1 MESRKA
7 SWLERKNIS
16 ISEDN
21 TARKGLLLAIAFVLT
36 LVCIF
41 TGSYMQE
48 LDTVQVGSVAEK
60 RYVAM
65 QDAVDEVMTNRLRE
79 AAAES
84 VGPIYKKNAV
94 TEEHSREAVR
104 ETFGEV
110 DTILSYLGP
119 AETLWEKIQDISL
132 ELPVLVSAKQVTAY
146 EKLTKQERMIFVED
160 CIMVMQQSYEKGV
173 TADALEKCRAE
184 AKENFGAM
192 EWNSSLQEL
201 AGVVFSAALEPNL
214 LPDEEAMEAAR
225 EEKRGEVSSVMVR
238 KNQKIVDE
246 GEIITQEI
254 YDRLVGLELIGKA
267 DYRAG
272 VLPLFGSFLIV
283 GMLFGA
289 VYLFFLWGKGKTVVL
304 KQNEIRMLFTV
315 YVMMLLLLRG
325 TANLMNFG
333 LIPLGLFSMLLSVL
347 IGRRMALIMNTLFCI
362 IGCLIFN
369 GDVRFLVYTLLVG
382 TLGAVLIQKTEQRQ
396 YVVRV
401 AAAMG
406 AVSFL
411 SMLAVGLFFGD
422 GYTRELLTESACAA
436 LAGVISVIL
445 AVGSLPFWEA
455 TFDANTPSRM
465 LELTNPNNELLH
477 RLMLEAPGTYH
488 HSLIVANLAETAAYE
503 IGANTSLA
511 RAGAYYH
518 DIGKLKKPQYFSENQ
533 AGFNPHD
540 TMRAEESA
548 AIITAHPHD
557 GVGLGISAKL
567 PRSILDI
574 IREHHGTS
582 LVKFFYF
589 KALKEYGA
597 ENVKETDYRYK
608 GVIPSSRESAI
619 VMLADTVEAAVR
631 SMLGGGK
638 TLQDAEEVVK
648 TLMKDKLDDGQ
659 LDQSGLAIHE
669 LETIRMAFLDVFH
682 GMYHERVAYPKQE
695 EIKAAERK
703 TTAEEP
709 TEEKKEN
716 EDKEEKDGQTEY
728 REEESSDDTDR

>member
-1 MESRKA
+1 MENRKA
-7 SWLERKNIS
+7 SWMERKNIS

-21 TARKGLLLAIAFVLT
+21 TARKGLLFAIAFLLT

-41 TGSYMQE
+41 TGSYTEE
-48 LDTVQVGSVAEK
+48 LNTVQVGSVAEK

-84 VGPIYKKNAV
+84 VGPIYEKDASA
-94 TEEHSREAVR
+94 EENSRTAVR
-104 ETFGEV
+104 ETFQEV
-110 DTILSYLGP
+110 NTVLSSLKEG
-119 AETLWEKIQDISL
+119 ETLWEKIQETSL
-132 ELPVLVSAKQVTAY
+132 KLPVLVSAKQVSAY
-146 EKLTKQERMIFVED
+146 ENLKKEERTLFMED
-160 CIMVMQQSYEKGV
+160 CIAVMQEIYEQGI
-173 TADALEKCRAE
+173 TADALEKSRE
-184 AKENFGAM
+184 QAKENFAAT

-201 AGVVFSAALEPNL
+201 AGVLFSAALEPNL

-225 EEKRGEVSSVMVR
+225 EEKRREVSDVMVR

-246 GEIITQEI
+246 GEIITQDI
-254 YDRLVGLELIGKA
+254 YDRLVGLGLVGKA
-267 DYRAG
+267 DYQAG
-272 VLPLFGSFLIV
+272 MFPLFGSFIMVSL
-283 GMLFGA
+283 LFAA

-304 KQNEIRMLFTV
+304 KQNEIKMLFTV
-315 YVMMLLLLRG
+315 YVMMLLLLRA
-325 TANLMNFG
+325 TAHFTNFA
-333 LIPLGLFSMLLSVL
+333 LIPLGLFSMLLSIL

-362 IGCLIFN
+362 IGCFIFN
-369 GDVRFLVYTLLVG
+369 GDERFLMYTLLVG

-411 SMLAVGLFFGD
+411 SMLAVGLFFGN
-422 GYTRELLTESACAA
+422 GYSKELLTESAAGA
-436 LAGVISVIL
+436 LMGMISVIL
-445 AVGSLPFWEA
+445 TVGSLPFWEA

-465 LELTNPNNELLH
+465 LELTNPNNDLLH

-503 IGANTSLA
+503 IGANTALA

-540 TMRAEESA
+540 TLSPEESA

-567 PRSILDI
+567 PKTILDI

-638 TLQDAEEVVK
+638 TLQDAEDVVK

-695 EIKAAERK
+695 EIKEAAKKPSEK
-703 TTAEEP
+703 TAEAQEENRKN
-709 TEEKKEN
+709 EEKEQEN
-716 EDKEEKDGQTEY
+716 
-728 REEESSDDTDR
+728 REEENSDNTD